1 MIILIL
7 HREATRTTE
16 RNDET
21 TADARWQCHLPSEL
35 VNHSVGRFRPAEGT
49 ANMAENIRR
58 RCDAVARPTTT
69 RWPTTVAMA
78 TVVDHRNAS
87 IMSVR
92 RVVDGHRWAQTL
104 RIVSNRRNNVRC
116 LHEYY
121 DIMNYYCEN
130 NMSRRVMRDFRL
142 IGLSNS

>member
-16 RNDET
+16 RNWT

-35 VNHSVGRFRPAEGT
+35 VNRSVGRFRPAEG
-49 ANMAENIRR
+49 AADMAENIRR

-92 RVVDGHRWAQTL
+92 RVVDGHRWAQTF

-121 DIMNYYCEN
+121 DIMMNYYCEN